1 MVNETDTDELR
12 MLVQRLARRIRANRA
27 GTGVTDPQLG
37 VLFALDKGGDSTPGR
52 LAEHEGVTPP
62 SMNRTLNGLE
72 ESGWVS
78 RSPDP
83 VDARKVIVRL
93 TPSGDELIAETR
105 RLRTAWFTQR
115 LADLTPDERRLLD
128 EVTPVLRRLAES

>member
-1 MVNETDTDELR
+1 MVNETDPDELR
-12 MLVQRLARRIRANRA
+12 ILVQRVARRIRANRA

-37 VLFALDKGGDSTPGR
+37 VLFTLDKQGDATPGR

-72 ESGWVS
+72 EAGWIA

-83 VDARKVIVRL
+83 DDARKVIVSL
-93 TPSGDELIAETR
+93 TPSGTELIAETR
-105 RLRTAWFTQR
+105 RLRSAWFTQR
-115 LADLTPDERRLLD
+115 LEELSTDERRRLD
-128 EVTPVLRRLAES
+128 EVIPVLRRLAES